1 VIGDFFI
8 LEECK
13 TTDAD
18 TLKVTRDAIV
28 KICSEARAVGRSPM
42 LGFSIPSVPT
52 AYPSDWCAVPY
63 KVQEALLRLAYA
75 ARGDLDDPEV
85 QAEIREWI
93 SRI

>member
-1 VIGDFFI
+1 
-8 LEECK
+8 
-13 TTDAD
+13 
-18 TLKVTRDAIV
+18 
-28 KICSEARAVGRSPM
+28 M